1 MKPQGIKVLR
11 LMSLRINKY
20 LIMLLQIGLLFGFY
34 LVGGY
39 LQTTLTLPVPGSVVG
54 MLILLIGLYL
64 KWIPIR
70 WISQGASALLNHLPL
85 LFVPVT
91 VGIMQ
96 HLDFFSGKSLWLV
109 PIVLVSTWIVMGAT
123 GLLGQF
129 LANRKEWD
137 R

>member
-1 MKPQGIKVLR
+1 MKHQGIKVLR
-11 LMSLRINKY
+11 LMSSHINKY
-20 LIMLLQIGLLFGFY
+20 LIISLQIALLFGFY

-64 KWIPIR
+64 KLVPVR
-70 WISQGASALLNHLPL
+70 WISEGASALLNHLPL

-109 PIVLVSTWIVMGAT
+109 PVVLVSTWVVMGTT
-123 GLLGQF
+123 GLLGQL

-137 R
+137 K